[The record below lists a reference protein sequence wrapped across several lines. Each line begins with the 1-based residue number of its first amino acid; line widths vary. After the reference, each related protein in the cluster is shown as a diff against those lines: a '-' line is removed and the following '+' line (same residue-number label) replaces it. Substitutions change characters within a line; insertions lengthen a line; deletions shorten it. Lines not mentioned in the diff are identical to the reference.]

1 MPYATTVAL
10 KRGGGLGP
18 SRGSGGAHSRQFQ
31 LYSGWWD
38 RLPTFHQ
45 VSPAQAVADSRVGKK
60 LTRGHHWSTDDVI
73 PLAVGDEH
81 SEVGRFHLAVFDLEL
96 HAGARLALSG

>member
-1 MPYATTVAL
+1 
-10 KRGGGLGP
+10 
-18 SRGSGGAHSRQFQ
+18 
-31 LYSGWWD
+31 
-38 RLPTFHQ
+38 
-45 VSPAQAVADSRVGKK
+45 VADSRVGKK